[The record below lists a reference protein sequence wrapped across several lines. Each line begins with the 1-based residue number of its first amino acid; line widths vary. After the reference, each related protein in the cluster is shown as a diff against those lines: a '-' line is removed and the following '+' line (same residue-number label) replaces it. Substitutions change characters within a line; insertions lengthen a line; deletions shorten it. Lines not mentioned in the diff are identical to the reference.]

1 MKPRD
6 ERKKKL
12 LSNCLQK
19 MITQDKRRVKDIYN
33 IHTSNVNM
41 TDKVNYRT
49 SLSSSS
55 SSSSLQVHTHIE
67 ERKTKYTE
75 NILVG

>member
-12 LSNCLQK
+12 LSICLQM

-41 TDKVNYRT
+41 TEKVNYRT

-55 SSSSLQVHTHIE
+55 SSCSLQVHTHIE